1 MERPVSHHFDRD
13 TFQLR
18 TLICA
23 LLFVL
28 PIPLNAAPG
37 VRAEIERLLQ
47 ENGLTGAVWSMV
59 ADGRVTVDSAG
70 VKVADTGESL
80 SSDARVH
87 VGSVAK
93 TVVATGVLKL
103 VSDGRLALDMPVSKY
118 LPQLVFDNPWAST
131 EPIRLRHL
139 LDHAAGL
146 DDARLWHIFS
156 SKPQPDSPLIETF
169 ARDPTLLRVRS
180 RPGSRFSYSNMSYV
194 LLGMVI
200 ESVTG
205 QRYERYLDDHLL
217 QPLGMR
223 DSSFAFVSQAG
234 PHADARLAMGHFEDG
249 VTQAAV
255 PSYLRPA
262 AQFTTTA
269 ADMALF
275 SRFLMSDGRIDG
287 TPFIDPALLH
297 AMGQAFGTEAA
308 RAGLA
313 VGYGLGLSRR
323 DLHGVIGLCHSG
335 NTVGFRAMLCV
346 FPEQHKA
353 FFIAM
358 NADSETADYGAFD
371 AVLIKALK
379 IAGTPPARA
388 ETPSP
393 APAAWQGIY
402 IPAPNRMARFAWID
416 TVFGFVRVSWDGTHL
431 QLRSLKSGH
440 KTLLPQ
446 GGLLFRADDR
456 TTASHALLISA
467 DAKRVVTDGLHSYEQ
482 TSWTRIAL
490 LWASLCAGILGL
502 LAIVCSGTAQLLSRR
517 LAPSQPIFL
526 PYLTAIALALPLPLF
541 LLQPF
546 LQLGDATAASMTLA
560 VVTTA
565 LPVGMFIGLVRR
577 LRTGIASG
585 MAVLDAAA
593 MLAVLQLT
601 LVLASWNLV
610 PLRLWH

>member
-1 MERPVSHHFDRD
+1 MSRHSDRD
-13 TFQLR
+13 TFKLR
-18 TLICA
+18 ALICG

-28 PIPLNAAPG
+28 PIPLNAAPR
-37 VRAEIERLLQ
+37 VRAEIEQLLQ

-59 ADGRVTVDSAG
+59 ADGHVTIDSAG
-70 VKVADTGESL
+70 VKVAHTGQPL
-80 SSDARVH
+80 RSDARVH

-93 TVVATGVLKL
+93 TVLATGVLKL

-118 LPQLVFDNPWAST
+118 LPQLVLDNPWASS

-139 LDHAAGL
+139 LDHTAGL
-146 DDARLWHIFS
+146 DDARLWQIFS
-156 SKPQPDSPLIETF
+156 LKPQPDSPLIETF

-205 QRYERYLDDHLL
+205 QRYERYLEDHLL
-217 QPLGMR
+217 RPLGMH

-255 PSYLRPA
+255 PTYLRPA

-287 TPFIDPALLH
+287 TPFIDPALLR
-297 AMGQAFGTEAA
+297 AMGQPFGTEGAK
-308 RAGLA
+308 AGLPA
-313 VGYGLGLSRR
+313 GYGLGLARR
-323 DLHGVIGLCHSG
+323 DRHGVIGLCHPG
-335 NTVGFRAMLCV
+335 NTVGFHAMLCT

-358 NADSETADYGAFD
+358 NTDSETADYAAFD

-379 IAGTPPARA
+379 IAGTPPAP
-388 ETPSP
+388 TDMTSP
-393 APAAWQGIY
+393 AAATWQGIY
-402 IPAPNRMARFAWID
+402 IPAPNRMASFAWLD
-416 TVFGFVRVSWDGTHL
+416 TLFGFVRVSWDGTHL
-431 QLRSLKSGH
+431 QLRSLQSGDR
-440 KTLLPQ
+440 TLVPQ
-446 GGLLFRADDR
+446 GGHLFRATDR
-456 TTASHALLISA
+456 ATTSHALLTS
-467 DAKRVVTDGLHSYEQ
+467 DDGKRVVTDGLHSYER
-482 TSWTRIAL
+482 TSLAKITL

-502 LAIVCSGTAQLLSRR
+502 LVIVCSGTAQLVSRR

-526 PYLTAIALALPLPLF
+526 PYLTVIALALPLPLF

-546 LQLGDATAASMTLA
+546 MQLGDATAASMTLA
-560 VVTTA
+560 VVTAA
-565 LPVGMFIGLVRR
+565 LPMGMFIGLVRR
-577 LRTGIASG
+577 LRTGISSA
-585 MAVLDAAA
+585 MAVVDAAA
-593 MLAVLQLT
+593 MLAVLQWIIM
-601 LVLASWNLV
+601 LASWNLV